1 MPTILRWKGWK
12 FLFYSLDRDEPPH
25 IHARKDRKEVKIWL
39 DDLSMARNRRCT
51 AKEIRDIISVTK
63 EHRTEF
69 LEKWN
74 EHFGN

>member
-25 IHARKDRKEVKIWL
+25 VHVRKDRKEVKIWL
-39 DDLSMARNRRCT
+39 NEIRVARNRRCT
-51 AKEIRDIISVTK
+51 PKELRDILTVAAR
-63 EHRTEF
+63 HRSEF
-69 LEKWN
+69 MEMWN